1 MKKVLSLLLFL
12 PLFAIAQNKTHTVG
26 PKESLSSIGRLYE
39 VNGRVLANYNNIDYE
54 KGLTIGQVL
63 KIPPKGTTLP
73 ADVKP
78 AEPKPVEVKPVEVK
92 PVVVEPIKTEPAKTV
107 VTKIEP
113 TGTPIYHKV
122 GKKETLYH
130 ISTLYNKVPIADIKR
145 WNNLTGDGVNE
156 GANLIVGYKVGTG
169 TKSTAKENTEK
180 AKVTDQPPTNPES
193 FPTAKAP
200 VEKPKDKVVTETKN
214 VAKDFNGG
222 AFKTLFTSQS
232 GSGSTVNE
240 EGTAAAFKS
249 TSGWND
255 GKYYCLHNSAM
266 PGTIIKITN
275 KANGKSVYAKV
286 LDVIPDIKQNAG
298 LLIRLS
304 NAASGELGA
313 AEANF
318 NCTLNYSK

>member
-1 MKKVLSLLLFL
+1 MKKILSLLFLL

-39 VNGRVLANYNNIDYE
+39 VNGRVLAQYNNIDYE

-73 ADVKP
+73 T
-78 AEPKPVEVKPVEVK
+78 EVKPIVIEPVK
-92 PVVVEPIKTEPAKTV
+92 TEPIKTEPVKKV
-107 VTKIEP
+107 VTQTE
-113 TGTPIYHKV
+113 TAGSPIYHKV

-130 ISTLYNKVPIADIKR
+130 ISTLYGKVPIDDLKK

-156 GANLIVGYKVGTG
+156 GVNLIVGY
-169 TKSTAKENTEK
+169 TKPGNETKTPVKENTDK
-180 AKVTDQPPTNPES
+180 AKKTDPGPPVINRET
-193 FPTAKAP
+193 FPPVKAP
-200 VEKPKDKVVTETKN
+200 VEKAKEKAVTDPKMT
-214 VAKDFNGG
+214 AKDFNGG
-222 AFKTLFTSQS
+222 AFKNLFTSQNS
-232 GSGSTVNE
+232 NGAVVNE

-255 GKYYCLHNSAM
+255 GKYYCLHNTAL

-298 LLIRLS
+298 LVIRLS

-313 AEANF
+313 AENNF
-318 NCTLNYSK
+318 NCSLNYSK

>member
-1 MKKVLSLLLFL
+1 MKKILSLLFIL
-12 PLFAIAQNKTHTVG
+12 PLFVFAQNKTHTVG

-39 VNGRVLANYNNIDYE
+39 VNGRVLAHYNNIDYE

-73 ADVKP
+73 PEA
-78 AEPKPVEVKPVEVK
+78 KPVTTEPV
-92 PVVVEPIKTEPAKTV
+92 KTEPEKRE
-107 VTKIEP
+107 VTRKGP
-113 TGTPIYHKV
+113 GFPRYHKV

-130 ISTLYNKVPIADIKR
+130 ISTLYGKVPIDDLKK
-145 WNNLTGDGVNE
+145 WNNLTGDALKE
-156 GANLIVGYKVGTG
+156 GTNLIVGYSQ
-169 TKSTAKENTEK
+169 TKATIKEPVKDNTDKEK
-180 AKVTDQPPTNPES
+180 AIDPGPPFINPETS
-193 FPTAKAP
+193 PPVKAP
-200 VEKPKDKVVTETKN
+200 AEKPKDKVSAEPRT
-214 VAKDFNGG
+214 AKDFNGG
-222 AFKTLFTSQS
+222 AFKNLFTSQ
-232 GSGSTVNE
+232 GSNGSTVNE

-255 GKYYCLHNSAM
+255 GKYYCLHNTAL

-298 LLIRLS
+298 LVIRLS

-313 AEANF
+313 AENNF
-318 NCTLNYSK
+318 NCSLNYSK

>member
-1 MKKVLSLLLFL
+1 MKKILTLLFLL

-73 ADVKP
+73 AE
-78 AEPKPVEVKPVEVK
+78 AKPVEVK
-92 PVVVEPIKTEPAKTV
+92 PVVVEPVKTVPVKTEPVKQV
-107 VTKIEP
+107 VTKTEP
-113 TGTPIYHKV
+113 GGSPIYHKV

-130 ISTLYNKVPIADIKR
+130 ISTLYGKVPIDDIKR
-145 WNNLTGDGVNE
+145 WNNLTGDGVSE
-156 GANLIVGYKVGTG
+156 GANLIVGYTRSGTA
-169 TKSTAKENTEK
+169 TKPTVKENTVK
-180 AKVTDQPPTNPES
+180 AKTTNPGPPDINPET
-193 FPTAKAP
+193 FPPVKAP
-200 VEKPKDKVVTETKN
+200 VEKPKEKVSAETRN

-222 AFKTLFTSQS
+222 TFKNLFASQS
-232 GSGSTVNE
+232 SNGSTVNE

-255 GKYYCLHNSAM
+255 GKYYCLHNTAL

-275 KANGKSVYAKV
+275 KVNGKSVYAKV

-298 LLIRLS
+298 IVIRLS

-313 AEANF
+313 AENNF
-318 NCTLNYSK
+318 NCSLNYSK